1 MNKFDIDL
9 DSVVLTSTYILVDK
23 QPILHV
29 IYEDDGSGI
38 SWQFHCGNG
47 DYSMDKLRLVSFRDI
62 LALNATI
69 EKLYDLPVNHEA
81 TRKSVQDKWQ
91 YSAL

>member
-47 DYSMDKLRLVSFRDI
+47 DYSMDNSFSI
-62 LALNATI
+62 L
-69 EKLYDLPVNHEA
+69 
-81 TRKSVQDKWQ
+81 SG
-91 YSAL
+91 YSCFRCNN

>member
-23 QPILHV
+23 QHILHV

-38 SWQFHCGNG
+38 SWQFHCG
-47 DYSMDKLRLVSFRDI
+47 MVII
-62 LALNATI
+62 LWINF
-69 EKLYDLPVNHEA
+69 V
-81 TRKSVQDKWQ
+81 
-91 YSAL
+91 

>member
-1 MNKFDIDL
+1 MDKFDIDL

-38 SWQFHCGNG
+38 S
-47 DYSMDKLRLVSFRDI
+47 SMDKLRLVSFRDI
-62 LALNATI
+62 LALDATI

-81 TRKSVQDKWQ
+81 TRKSAQDKWQ